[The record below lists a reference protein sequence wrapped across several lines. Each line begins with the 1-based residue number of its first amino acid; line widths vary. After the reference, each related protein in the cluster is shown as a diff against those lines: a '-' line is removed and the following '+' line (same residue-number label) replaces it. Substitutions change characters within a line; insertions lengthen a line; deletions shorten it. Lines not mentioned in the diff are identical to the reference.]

1 MPDWRASYRGR
12 RVLVLGASG
21 FIGRWVAQALS
32 QAGAV
37 VFCAVRDPAGSRTV
51 LAEHGVTGQLVRLDV
66 TDLAAVEALLEQ
78 IRPAVVFNLAGY
90 GVDRT
95 ERDEQ
100 IARQINADLPYSVA
114 TALAGRGGSD
124 WPGYALIH
132 AGSALEY
139 GEVGGNLAES
149 GMENP
154 TTIYGITK
162 LAGTRA
168 IERCGDT
175 TGFRGITARLFT
187 VYGPGEHDGRLVP
200 TLVAAARHSEPVL
213 LSEGR
218 QRRDFTYVEDVAEGL
233 LRLGTARGP
242 AGWTVNL
249 ATGNLATVREFIETA
264 ARVLHLDAARLR
276 FGAVPTRPE
285 EMEHLAVA
293 IERLRGLLGWVPAT
307 DPAAGLSRT
316 MAWHARRIPAGPA

>member
-1 MPDWRASYRGR
+1 MIDWRTSYRGR

-21 FIGRWVAQALS
+21 FIGRWVAQALTE
-32 QAGAV
+32 AGAV
-37 VFCAVRDPAGSRTV
+37 VFCAVRDPVGSRPV
-51 LAEHGVTGQLVRLDV
+51 LAEHGVTEQVVRLDV
-66 TDLAAVEALLEQ
+66 TDLAAVEALLGQ
-78 IRPAVVFNLAGY
+78 LRPAVVFNLAGY

-100 IARQINADLPYSVA
+100 LARQINADLPHTLA
-114 TALAGRGGSD
+114 AALSQRGGSD
-124 WPGYALIH
+124 WPGYALVH
-132 AGSALEY
+132 TGSALEY
-139 GEVGGNLAES
+139 GAVGGNLAES
-149 GMENP
+149 GAENP
-154 TTIYGITK
+154 TTLYGITK

-175 TGFRGITARLFT
+175 TALAGITARLFT

-200 TLVAAARHSEPVL
+200 TLVAATQHSEPIP

-249 ATGNLATVREFIETA
+249 ATGNLATVREFTEAA
-264 ARVLHLDAARLR
+264 ARVLRLDPARLR
-276 FGAVPTRPE
+276 FGAIPTRPE

-293 IERLRGLLGWVPAT
+293 VERLRELLGWVPET

-316 MAWHARRIPAGPA
+316 AAWLSRRAPAEPA